1 MPRTVTV
8 HASMHE
14 LPAAAWDA
22 CAGSANPSVS
32 HAFLAALEAS
42 GSATPR
48 TGWTPRHLA
57 VWEDGALVGVVPAWA
72 KSHSW
77 GEYVF
82 DHGWAEAWER
92 AGHDYYPKLLAAV
105 PFTPVPGPR
114 LLTRDPAVRAALPA
128 LLAASGEGLSSVHV
142 NFLTEPDR
150 AAFAAA
156 GWLLREGF
164 QFHWHNQGYPTFDD
178 WLGTLTSKRRKEVR
192 RERAGAAAHGL
203 VLRDLPGSEVSEA
216 LWDQVHGLYL
226 ANANG
231 RWGQPYL
238 TRDFFRRLTT
248 LGDRVLLGGAF
259 DGPRL
264 VAMALHLVGEDT
276 LYGRNWGASVRLPYL
291 HFELCY
297 YRAIDHA
304 IARGLAR
311 VEAGAQGEHK
321 LARGYLPTP
330 TWSAHWIPDPRFREA
345 VADFLRR
352 ETKQVD
358 HAIALYGDHAPYREE

>member
-1 MPRTVTV
+1 MSRRVTV
-8 HASMHE
+8 HGSLSE

-22 CAGSANPSVS
+22 CAGSGNPFVS
-32 HAFLAALEAS
+32 HAFLSALELS
-42 GSATPR
+42 GSACAR
-48 TGWTPRHLA
+48 TGWAPSHLA
-57 VWEDGALVGVVPAWA
+57 VWEGDALVAVVPAWA

-92 AGHDYYPKLLAAV
+92 AGHAYYPKLLTAV

-114 LLTRDPAVRAALPA
+114 LLTRDPAVRAELPA
-128 LLAASGEGLSSVHV
+128 LLAAAGGGLSSVHA
-142 NFLTEPDR
+142 NFLVEPDR
-150 AAFAAA
+150 AAFAQA

-164 QFHWHNQGYPTFDD
+164 QFHWHNQGHASFDD

-192 RERAGAAAHGL
+192 RERSGAAAHGL
-203 VLRDLPGSEVSEA
+203 RLADLPGTEVSEA
-216 LWDQVHGLYL
+216 LWDQVHALYV
-226 ANANG
+226 ANSDG
-231 RWGQPYL
+231 RWGQAYL
-238 TRDFFRRLTT
+238 TRDFFRRLGS
-248 LGDRVLLGGAF
+248 LGDRVLVSCAF

-276 LYGRNWGASVRLPYL
+276 LYGRNWGASVRLPFL

-297 YRAIDHA
+297 YRAIEWA
-304 IARGLAR
+304 IGHGLAR

-330 TWSAHWIPDPRFREA
+330 TWSAHWIPDPRFRAA
-345 VADFLRR
+345 VAEFLQR
-352 ETKQVD
+352 ELKQVD
-358 HAIALYGDHAPYREE
+358 RTIAVLEAHGPYREG